1 MGNRRQWP
9 AQLVGLVAAVGML
22 ACAQSAAASTASAA
36 LQRAVNEGKHIFATD
51 TFGGNGMTCNSCHRG
66 LGKAPGQMPHNGPH
80 FQSLIRAAAIY
91 PRYKARLGH
100 VVTLDDQV
108 RGCIAGALQGK
119 APPYGSPKL
128 VDLIS
133 YLGSI
138 AKGQRIDIGGKPK

>member
-1 MGNRRQWP
+1 MGNRRQL
-9 AQLVGLVAAVGML
+9 ARHGLGLLVILGLL
-22 ACAQSAAASTASAA
+22 AGAHDAAAASKQ
-36 LQRAVNEGKHIFATD
+36 LQHAVNEGRHLFATD
-51 TFGGNGMTCNSCHRG
+51 TFGGNGMTCNTCHRG
-66 LGKAPGQMPHNGPH
+66 LGKAPGQMPNGAR

-119 APPYGSPKL
+119 APAYGSPKL

-138 AKGQRIDIGGKPK
+138 AKGQPIDIGGKPK